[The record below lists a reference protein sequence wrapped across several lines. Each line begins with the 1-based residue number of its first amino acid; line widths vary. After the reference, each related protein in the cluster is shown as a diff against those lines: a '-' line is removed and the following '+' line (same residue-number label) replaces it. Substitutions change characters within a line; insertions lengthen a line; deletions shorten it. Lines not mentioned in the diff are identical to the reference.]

1 MTRLWAQVV
10 GLLVVVAMAGPA
22 AASLEAA
29 LTSVA
34 RDQWSEAARQARA
47 QGGTAVPIVEWHR
60 LRDRDSGADFDD
72 YRAFLRDYGDWPGL
86 PWLRARGEAVMDA
99 RTPRAHVL
107 EYFRTDDPQTA
118 NGSYWLALALLADGR
133 SQAAH
138 DTLIR
143 AWTTMS
149 FDSEEEALYL
159 GRFRDLLA
167 PHHEARLDDALWR
180 GAYREA
186 GRMQPLV
193 GQGWQALARAR
204 QGLRQDQP
212 GVDGLISAVP
222 ESLRDHPGLAFER
235 MAWRMRKGRIM
246 PAAELMQAQS
256 ISSKGLGRPEEWSDR
271 RRRIARQLM
280 RDKNYREAYLIASS
294 HKMTAGSNF
303 ADLEWLSGYIAL
315 RFLDAPAAAL
325 DHFKRFQG
333 AVASPISLGRAG
345 YWQGRAYEA
354 MGEAEQARAAYG
366 FGAEY
371 QTSFYG
377 QLAAERAGIAPDP
390 LLAGGERFPDG
401 ATAGF
406 RGSSVYQAGVSLHQA
421 RSWALSARFFAHLAE
436 SLGRDQIG
444 SMAAR
449 IEVLR
454 NPYLRLAVAK
464 RAASMGLTLHKA
476 YYPLMSISTRA
487 TPDVEPELA
496 LAIARRES
504 EFNHTVVSHAG
515 ARGLMQLMP
524 GTAKLMAPKVG
535 VPYDLGRLTRDPSY
549 NAALGTGY
557 LQRLRSQFGG
567 STVLVAAGYNAGPG
581 NPRKWVARYGDPR
594 SGSVDVVD
602 WIEHIPF
609 RETRNYVM
617 RVMES
622 LAPYRARLA
631 GQTGSLGLEDALKAR

>member
-1 MTRLWAQVV
+1 MTRFWAKV
-10 GLLVVVAMAGPA
+10 LVLITTVLTTGPA

-29 LTSVA
+29 LEAVV
-34 RDQWSEAARQARA
+34 RDQWQEAARQARA
-47 QGGTAVPIVEWHR
+47 QGGTAVPVVEWLR
-60 LRDRDSGADFDD
+60 LRDSNGGAEFDD

-86 PWLRARGEAVMDA
+86 PWLRAQGEQVIDA
-99 RTPRAHVL
+99 RTPRAQVL
-107 EYFRTDDPQTA
+107 AYFQGRDPQTA
-118 NGSYWLALALLADGR
+118 NGAYWLALALQADGR
-133 SQAAH
+133 AQAAK
-138 DTLIR
+138 DTLVR

-159 GRFRDLLA
+159 ARFRDVLA
-167 PHHEARLDDALWR
+167 PHHAARLDDALWR

-186 GRMQPLV
+186 GRMMPLV
-193 GQGWQALARAR
+193 SAGWQALARAR

-212 GVDGLISAVP
+212 GVDAMIGAVP
-222 ESLRDHPGLAFER
+222 SSLQNDPGMAFER

-246 PAAELMQAQS
+246 AAAELMQAHS
-256 ISSKGLGRPEEWSDR
+256 TSAETLGRPDVWSDR

-280 RDKNYREAYLIASS
+280 RDKDYREAYLVASS
-294 HKMTAGSNF
+294 HRMTAGANF
-303 ADLEWLSGYIAL
+303 ADLEWLAGYIAL
-315 RFLDAPAAAL
+315 RFLDAPGAAL
-325 DHFKRFQG
+325 DHFKRMQA
-333 AVASPISLGRAG
+333 AVESPISLGRAG
-345 YWQGRAYEA
+345 YWEGRAYEA
-354 MGEAEQARAAYG
+354 MGETEKARAAYA

-377 QLAAERAGIAPDP
+377 QLAAERGGVAPDS

-401 ATAGF
+401 ATAAF
-406 RGSSVYQAGVSLHQA
+406 RGSSVYQAGVSLYEA
-421 RSWALSARFFAHLAE
+421 GDLVLSARFFAHLAE
-436 SLGRDQIG
+436 SLPRDQIG

-449 IEVLR
+449 LELLKT
-454 NPYLRLAVAK
+454 PYLRLAVAK
-464 RAASMGLTLHKA
+464 RAASMGHSLHKS
-476 YYPLMSISTRA
+476 YYPLMAISTRS
-487 TPDVEPELA
+487 TPDVGPELA

-524 GTAKLMAPKVG
+524 GTARLMAPEMG
-535 VPYDLGRLTRDPSY
+535 LPYDLARLTRDPGY

-557 LQRLRSQFGG
+557 LQRLRNEFGG

-581 NPRKWVARYGDPR
+581 NPRKWIERYGDPR
-594 SGSVDVVD
+594 SSSVDVVD

-622 LAPYRARLA
+622 LAPYRARLS
-631 GQTGSLGLEDALKAR
+631 GQVGPLGLTKALSAR